1 MSLAEGK
8 PKQSIGNPG
17 APDEH
22 PAQLRMVW
30 PKRLLDAPPLVQLPP
45 GYSLRTYQP
54 GDESRFFK
62 VMELAGWPGWDAEKL
77 RPWRERI
84 LPRGWFVVV
93 HDASGEIVATAMALR
108 DCLEFGCQG
117 GEIGW
122 VACIPEHRGKGVGMA
137 VSAAATARL
146 IREGYRYIHLYTEDW
161 RLAALK
167 IYLKLGYVPFLY
179 TPDMLGRW
187 RIVCNQLRWPF
198 TPERWEQEWGEFY
211 PPLLNAQK
219 GG

>member
-93 HDASGEIVATAMALR
+93 HDASGEIVATAMALY
-108 DCLEFGCQG
+108 
-117 GEIGW
+117 
-122 VACIPEHRGKGVGMA
+122 A
-137 VSAAATARL
+137 
-146 IREGYRYIHLYTEDW
+146 
-161 RLAALK
+161 
-167 IYLKLGYVPFLY
+167 
-179 TPDMLGRW
+179 
-187 RIVCNQLRWPF
+187 
-198 TPERWEQEWGEFY
+198 
-211 PPLLNAQK
+211 
-219 GG
+219 